1 MTISNLYWEMIS
13 TGILFLVLLILRA
26 SIIGLIRRFSHKEQI
41 IDRRAQLITKLIN
54 YLILGCALVGI
65 FMIWGVDV
73 RNLGVIISSVFAVIG
88 VAFFAQWSIL
98 SNITSGVIMFFTF
111 PYKIGDRIM
120 IHDKEYE
127 YVGIIEDIKTFHIVI
142 INDAGQRITYPNSL
156 VLQKGVSILSQNT
169 NSGDG
174 ATADHHQ
181 NAEETTKGS

>member
-1 MTISNLYWEMIS
+1 MTLSNLYFELIA
-13 TGILFLVLLILRA
+13 TGVLILILLISRA
-26 SIIGLIRRFSHKEQI
+26 LIIGLIRRFSNSEQI

-54 YLILGCALVGI
+54 YVLLGCALVGVFI
-65 FMIWGVDV
+65 IWGVDV
-73 RNLGVIISSVFAVIG
+73 RNLGVIVSSIFAVIG

-142 INDAGQRITYPNSL
+142 LNDAGQRITYPNSL
-156 VLQKGVSILSQNT
+156 VLQKGVSILNQNT
-169 NSGDG
+169 NVPSDPSS
-174 ATADHHQ
+174 
-181 NAEETTKGS
+181 NMNE

>member
-1 MTISNLYWEMIS
+1 MTLSNPYFELIA
-13 TGILFLVLLILRA
+13 TGVLILILLISRA
-26 SIIGLIRRFSHKEQI
+26 LIIGLIRRFSNSEQI

-54 YLILGCALVGI
+54 YVILGCALVGVFI
-65 FMIWGVDV
+65 IWGVDV
-73 RNLGVIISSVFAVIG
+73 RNLGVIVSSIFAVIG

-142 INDAGQRITYPNSL
+142 LNDAGQRITYPNSL
-156 VLQKGVSILSQNT
+156 VLQKGVSILNQNT
-169 NSGDG
+169 NVPSDPSSNMNEK
-174 ATADHHQ
+174 TQ
-181 NAEETTKGS
+181 EP

>member
-1 MTISNLYWEMIS
+1 MTISNLYMEMIA
-13 TGILFLVLLILRA
+13 TGVLLLVLLILRA
-26 SIIGLIRRFSHKEQI
+26 SIISLIRRFSHKEQI

-54 YLILGCALVGI
+54 YLILGCALVGVFI
-65 FMIWGVDV
+65 VWGVDV

-142 INDAGQRITYPNSL
+142 INDNGQRITYPNSL
-156 VLQKGVSILSQNT
+156 VLQKGVSILNQNT
-169 NSGDG
+169 QMTDSPKPEE
-174 ATADHHQ
+174 DHQ
-181 NAEETTKGS
+181 A

>member
-1 MTISNLYWEMIS
+1 MTLSNLYFELIA
-13 TGILFLVLLILRA
+13 TGVLILILLISRA
-26 SIIGLIRRFSHKEQI
+26 LIIGLIRRFSNNEQI

-54 YLILGCALVGI
+54 YVILGCALVGVFI
-65 FMIWGVDV
+65 IWGVDV
-73 RNLGVIISSVFAVIG
+73 RNLGVIVSSIFAVIG

-142 INDAGQRITYPNSL
+142 LNDAGQRITYPNSL
-156 VLQKGVSILSQNT
+156 VLQKGVSILNQNT
-169 NSGDG
+169 NVPSDPSSNMNEK
-174 ATADHHQ
+174 TQ
-181 NAEETTKGS
+181 VP

>member
-1 MTISNLYWEMIS
+1 MTISKLYWELIA
-13 TGILFLVLLILRA
+13 TGVLLLILLILRA
-26 SIIGLIRRFSHKEQI
+26 LIIGLIRRFSHNEQI
-41 IDRRAQLITKLIN
+41 IDRRAQLITKLVN

-73 RNLGVIISSVFAVIG
+73 RNLGVILSSVFAVIG

-120 IHDKEYE
+120 IHDKDYE
-127 YVGIIEDIKTFHIVI
+127 YVGIIEDIKTFHIVL

-156 VLQKGVSILSQNT
+156 VLQKGVSILNHSIQ
-169 NSGDG
+169 SG
-174 ATADHHQ
+174 AIAEQDHKDNPEDRQ
-181 NAEETTKGS
+181 KGY

>member
-1 MTISNLYWEMIS
+1 MTLSNLYFELIA
-13 TGILFLVLLILRA
+13 TGVLILILLISRA
-26 SIIGLIRRFSHKEQI
+26 LIIGLIRRFSNSEQI

-54 YLILGCALVGI
+54 YVLLGCALVGVFI
-65 FMIWGVDV
+65 IWGVDV
-73 RNLGVIISSVFAVIG
+73 RNLGVIVSSIFAVIG

-142 INDAGQRITYPNSL
+142 LNDAGQRITYPNSL
-156 VLQKGVSILSQNT
+156 VLQKGVSILNQNT
-169 NSGDG
+169 NVPSDPSSNMNEK
-174 ATADHHQ
+174 TQ
-181 NAEETTKGS
+181 VP

>member
-1 MTISNLYWEMIS
+1 MTISKLYWELIA
-13 TGILFLVLLILRA
+13 TGVLLLILLILRA
-26 SIIGLIRRFSHKEQI
+26 LIIGLIRRFSHNEQI
-41 IDRRAQLITKLIN
+41 IDRRAQLITKLVN

-73 RNLGVIISSVFAVIG
+73 RNLGVILSSVFAVIG

-120 IHDKEYE
+120 IHDKDYE
-127 YVGIIEDIKTFHIVI
+127 YVGIIEDIKTFHIVL

-156 VLQKGVSILSQNT
+156 VLQKGVSILNQSIQ
-169 NSGDG
+169 SG
-174 ATADHHQ
+174 AIAEQDHKDNPEDRQ
-181 NAEETTKGS
+181 